1 MVSPT
6 NDGESLLIDI
16 EDVEREMPGMIQHT
30 VNWFRI
36 YKMPTG
42 KPPNQFAFDAKPKN
56 KVPRKCSYKEHVEL
70 QFKDLSLGYIYS
82 IYMTIKSNL

>member
-56 KVPRKCSYKEHVEL
+56 KAFAEDVIRQTHV
-70 QFKDLSLGYIYS
+70 QWLSLIEGKVDKGAIGV
-82 IYMTIKSNL
+82 